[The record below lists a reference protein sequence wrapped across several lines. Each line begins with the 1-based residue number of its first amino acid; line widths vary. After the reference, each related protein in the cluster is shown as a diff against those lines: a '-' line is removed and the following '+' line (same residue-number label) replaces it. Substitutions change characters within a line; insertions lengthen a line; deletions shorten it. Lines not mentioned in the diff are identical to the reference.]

1 MPYVLKKK
9 GTQTCVHKQKPD
21 KTPGSEVSCHASR
34 PDAVKAMRALYA
46 NEKADLAS
54 DQVLAV
60 PCMDAA
66 DADCARSFLDFEAMV
81 DHAEAV
87 HTFDDIRAMVSEEI
101 REKYNVRGDYR
112 ATPPVPSVWA
122 WVADLADDW
131 VVFEASQGSQCD
143 NYKCGYSI
151 VDNVATLGEISEV
164 RRRTVWEPVGA
175 NEPAG
180 ILSTSKENN

>member
-131 VVFEASQGSQCD
+131 VVFELDGDGDSKLYKAS
-143 NYKCGYSI
+143 YSI
-151 VDNVATLGEISEV
+151 LDNKVTLGEPVEV
-164 RRRTVWEPVGA
+164 VRRTVYDAVNSSE
-175 NEPAG
+175 ED
-180 ILSTSKENN
+180 